1 MYVAGVVSRQFAAGT
16 ILQVELVIQRV
27 YSVQSEWIYRNLRS
41 LVMVKLI
48 SITDATTASS
58 TINILFSLHV
68 TLSSLFF
75 FFNTFCEVKMTF
87 DILFFQV

>member
-1 MYVAGVVSRQFAAGT
+1 MNVAGVVSRQFAAGT

-75 FFNTFCEVKMTF
+75 FS
-87 DILFFQV
+87 ILFVR